1 MRNDTVLFLLL
12 FACLPLA
19 GRVFAA
25 APPGA
30 QLCEACH
37 GPNGVSVQK
46 TIPTIAGMS
55 AFYLDG
61 QILAYQKGRRYC
73 PEGKT
78 PAEPAGVMCAIA
90 KRLSPA
96 EYSAIDKYFAAQKFT
111 AAKQSWD
118 PKLASAGKQIHD
130 SECAR
135 CHTNGG
141 SVADDDAGIL
151 AGQWSPYL
159 QQAFQEYQSGNRVM
173 PDQMKPKIDAL
184 TTDQVNA
191 LIQYYASES
200 PP

>member
-1 MRNDTVLFLLL
+1 MRNCTPLLLLL
-12 FACLPLA
+12 FACLPMA

-37 GPNGVSVQK
+37 GPNGVSIQK
-46 TIPTIAGMS
+46 AVPTIAGIS

-73 PEGKT
+73 PEGKS

-96 EYSAIDKYFAAQKFT
+96 EYSAIDKYFAAQKFVPV
-111 AAKQSWD
+111 KQSWD
-118 PKLASAGKQIHD
+118 PKLAANGKQIHD
-130 SECAR
+130 SECGR
-135 CHTNGG
+135 CHTSGG
-141 SVADDDAGIL
+141 RVADDDAGIL
-151 AGQWSPYL
+151 AGQWTPYL
-159 QQAFQEYQSGNRVM
+159 QQAFKEYQSGNRVM

-184 TTDQVNA
+184 TVDQVNA
-191 LIQYYASES
+191 LIQYYASEGQ
-200 PP
+200 P